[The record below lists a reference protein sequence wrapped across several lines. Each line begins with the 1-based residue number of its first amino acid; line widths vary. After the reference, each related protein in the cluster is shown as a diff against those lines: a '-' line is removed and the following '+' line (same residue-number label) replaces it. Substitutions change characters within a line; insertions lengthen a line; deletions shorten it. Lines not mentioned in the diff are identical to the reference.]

1 MGEKLY
7 EDLQEKANNIYD
19 TRKYEYIR
27 AKIVRQ
33 NPRRMGKKSAK
44 QYQSVTWWLYK
55 PALHTARPH
64 TFGGFRETHP
74 PTPLIKW

>member
-33 NPRRMGKKSAK
+33 KSTK
-44 QYQSVTWWLYK
+44 N
-55 PALHTARPH
+55 
-64 TFGGFRETHP
+64 G
-74 PTPLIKW
+74 